1 MLNEDLQKALLKQL
15 TDQGSD
21 VAPPA
26 REDLGALG
34 RLFGARY
41 ASTNIAGFT
50 VVVLLLL
57 LLLMLGVGAYAKV
70 SLPYERELVAGSFSG
85 ITLAL
90 GYLFGSR
97 GRL

>member
-1 MLNEDLQKALLKQL
+1 MISQELQEAALRQVIE
-15 TDQGSD
+15 QGGA
-21 VAPPA
+21 VEPPA

-57 LLLMLGVGAYAKV
+57 LVVMVVSGT
-70 SLPYERELVAGSFSG
+70 SLPYERELVTGSFSG

-90 GYLFGSR
+90 GYLFGAR

>member
-50 VVVLLLL
+50 VVVLLL
-57 LLLMLGVGAYAKV
+57 MVGVGAYAKV